1 MIAVTGANGLLG
13 SFIVRKLIEQKE
25 TFIAIGRENCDTS
38 LIKDIESH
46 ITWRHADINDP
57 VSLTEALQ
65 GVTHLIHTAA
75 IVSFNPRDSK
85 KIFDTNV
92 LGTRN
97 IVDACLDAGITR
109 LIYISSVAALGR
121 QKNQSLINE
130 QNKWVDSPLNSTYA
144 KSKYAGELEIFRG
157 QEEGLN
163 TIIVNPSVILAP
175 TDWNRSSSQLFKYVW
190 QEKPFYI
197 DGSLNYVD
205 VRDVAQAVYQ
215 LLRSPLQN
223 DRFILNAGQLSFNDF
238 FNAISKQFGKK
249 APRIKL
255 NKTVIKIVASLEA
268 VRSFITGSNPLITR
282 ETARLANTQFT
293 YENNKIRKALNF
305 EFQTFDQTL
314 QWCCE
319 HYIKKINGKK

>member
-13 SFIVRKLIEQKE
+13 SFIIRKLIEQKE
-25 TFIAIGRENCDTS
+25 TFVAIGRENCDTS
-38 LIKDIESH
+38 ILKDIESH
-46 ITWRHADINDP
+46 ITWRYADINDP
-57 VSLTEALQ
+57 ISLTEALE

-97 IVDACLDAGITR
+97 VVDACLDVGITR
-109 LIYISSVAALGR
+109 LVYISSVAALGR
-121 QKNQSLINE
+121 QKNQMLINE

-205 VRDVAQAVYQ
+205 VRDVARAVSQ
-215 LLRSPLQN
+215 LLHSPLQN
-223 DRFILNAGQLSFNDF
+223 DRFILSAGQLSFNDF
-238 FNAISKQFGKK
+238 FKAISKQFGKK

-255 NKTVIKIVASLEA
+255 NKTFIKIAASLEA
-268 VRSFITGSNPLITR
+268 FRSLITGSNPLITR
-282 ETARLANTQFT
+282 ETARLANTQFV

-305 EFQTFDQTL
+305 EFQTIDQTL